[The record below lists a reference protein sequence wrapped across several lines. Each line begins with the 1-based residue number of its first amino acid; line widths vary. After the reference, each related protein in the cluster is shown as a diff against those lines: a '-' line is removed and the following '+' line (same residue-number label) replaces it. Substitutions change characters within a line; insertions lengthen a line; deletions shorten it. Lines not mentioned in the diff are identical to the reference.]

1 MLQQTIALIIII
13 FFVLRIIY
21 QRQKEKISTQ
31 EFIFWFIFWI
41 IAGLAI
47 GFIKQIDNF
56 VARLGFSGKGIDILI
71 YLAVAILFYFVFRL
85 RIKIEKMERN
95 ITKIIRE
102 IAINSDKLNKK

>member
-1 MLQQTIALIIII
+1 MLQQIIALIFIV

-21 QRQKEKISTQ
+21 QRQKKQISIQ
-31 EFIFWFIFWI
+31 EFIFWLIFWV

-56 VARLGFSGKGIDILI
+56 VAKLGFSGKGIDVLL

-85 RIKIEKMERN
+85 RIKLEKIERN

-102 IAINSDKLNKK
+102 IATNEDKILKK